1 MCKNFFRILNCPSV
15 MKKINIVSASF
26 FALLLWSV
34 SGCTKIFDIKPQDQL
49 DESQAYQNV
58 YDADAA
64 VIGIYGKFM
73 GIADQY
79 VVLNE
84 LRGDLL
90 DCTNNADE
98 NLRQISTHSV
108 AENNPYASPK
118 PFYELIINCND
129 VLEHFQVMVKEKKMN
144 DAEFNQ
150 RYSDIGTLRSFLY
163 LQLGIHFGQV
173 PYVTSSL
180 KNVDDIKNAA
190 NFPKLTFNVL
200 LDSLIN
206 FSERLPFKEVYP
218 GGTNLNVTVD
228 GYPTQKF
235 YVNKRVVLGDLYLWK
250 GNYVKASENY
260 RQVMESG
267 TQGVVDGKYYTFYK
281 LGWDSNGDIDHYVT
295 YSRAGD
301 ASTLIYNSQWRIMFE
316 QPFGTSGFDRE
327 WVWVLPFDSK
337 FKPDNTLIKLFSP
350 IGGNYLVKPS
360 QEINDLW
367 DGETQKAAQGGSI
380 PYDARKLLSTMTI
393 AGQQVA
399 MKNLYNYIN
408 YTNLLPTTNLLTKNG
423 KWFLFRQTQLHMRFA
438 EAANRV
444 GKYRLA
450 WGFLNSGIAGAYPAP
465 TSDVTNFHNTLN
477 ESYPF
482 NFDARNSGSTGVPY
496 YRSDWYRNIGIRSR
510 ANLVD
515 IAVPATD
522 SLLTIENGLIKETAL
537 ENAFEGTRW
546 ADLLRVAIRRNDPS
560 FIADKVYSKLLK
572 SGVSAGSAAAAKAKL
587 MGKDWYLPFKW

>member
-1 MCKNFFRILNCPSV
+1 
-15 MKKINIVSASF
+15 MKKINIVSTTF
-26 FALLLWSV
+26 FAILLWSV

-108 AENNPYASPK
+108 TENNPYASPK

-144 DAEFNQ
+144 DAEFSQ
-150 RYSDIGTLRSFLY
+150 RYSDIGALRSFLY

-190 NFPKLTFNVL
+190 NFPKLSFDVL

-206 FSERLPFKEVYP
+206 FTERLPFKDVYP
-218 GGTNLNVTVD
+218 AGTNLNITVD

-235 YVNKRVVLGDLYLWK
+235 YVNKRVVMGDLYLWK
-250 GNYVKASENY
+250 GNYVKAAENY

-281 LGWDSNGDIDHYVT
+281 LGWDSNGDIDHYIS

-301 ASTLIYNSQWRIMFE
+301 ASTLVYNSQWRIMFE
-316 QPFGTSGFDRE
+316 QQFGTSGFDRE

-337 FKPDNTLIKLFSP
+337 FKPNNTLIKLFSP

-393 AGQQVA
+393 GGQQVA

-465 TSDVTNFHNTLN
+465 TSDVTNFHNTLF

-515 IAVPATD
+515 ITVPAND

-572 SGVSAGSAAAAKAKL
+572 SGVSAGSASTARAKL

>member
-1 MCKNFFRILNCPSV
+1 
-15 MKKINIVSASF
+15 MKKINIVSATF
-26 FALLLWSV
+26 YVLLLWSI

-108 AENNPYASPK
+108 TENNPYASPK

-129 VLEHFQVMVKEKKMN
+129 VLERFQVMVKEKKMN
-144 DAEFNQ
+144 DAEFSQ
-150 RYSDIGTLRSFLY
+150 RYSDIGALRSFLY

-180 KNVDDIKNAA
+180 KNVDDVKNAS
-190 NFPKLTFNVL
+190 NFPKLSFDVL

-206 FSERLPFKEVYP
+206 FTERLPFKEVYP
-218 GGTNLNVTVD
+218 AGTNLNITVD

-235 YVNKRVVLGDLYLWK
+235 YVNKKVVLGDLHLWK

-260 RQVMESG
+260 RQVMETG
-267 TQGVVDGKYYTFYK
+267 TQGVVDGRYYSLYK
-281 LGWDSNGDIDHYVT
+281 LGWDSNGDIDHYIS

-301 ASTLIYNSQWRIMFE
+301 ASTLIYNTQWRIMFE

-337 FKPDNTLIKLFSP
+337 FKPENTLIKLFSP

-367 DGETQKAAQGGSI
+367 DGETQRAAQGGSI

-393 AGQQVA
+393 GGQQVA

-408 YTNLLPTTNLLTKNG
+408 YTNSLPTTNLLTKNG

-450 WGFLNSGIAGAYPAP
+450 WGLLNSGIAGAYPAP

-477 ESYPF
+477 EAYPF

-496 YRSDWYRNIGIRSR
+496 YRADWYRNIGIRSR
-510 ANLVD
+510 ANLINID
-515 IAVPATD
+515 VPASD

-572 SGVSAGSAAAAKAKL
+572 SGVSSGSASTARAKL

>member
-1 MCKNFFRILNCPSV
+1 

-572 SGVSAGSAAAAKAKL
+572 SGVSAGSAAAARAKL